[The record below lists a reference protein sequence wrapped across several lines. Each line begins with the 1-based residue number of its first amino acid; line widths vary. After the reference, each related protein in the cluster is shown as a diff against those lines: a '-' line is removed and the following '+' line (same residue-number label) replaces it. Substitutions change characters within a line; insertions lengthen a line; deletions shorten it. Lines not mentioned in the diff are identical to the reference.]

1 MRAARALLAAL
12 AVLLPAACDE
22 DQSEDATYCLV
33 QAHCD
38 EVSIEGARCCD
49 GVCVDCYVD
58 SDADGTSDCA
68 DPDYLDGAC
77 LAD

>member
-1 MRAARALLAAL
+1 MRAVRALLAAL
-12 AVLLPAACDE
+12 AILLPSACD
-22 DQSEDATYCLV
+22 DGQSEETYCLV
-33 QAHCD
+33 EAHCAN
-38 EVSIEGARCCD
+38 VSIEGAQCCD

-58 SDADGTSDCA
+58 SDGDGTSDCA